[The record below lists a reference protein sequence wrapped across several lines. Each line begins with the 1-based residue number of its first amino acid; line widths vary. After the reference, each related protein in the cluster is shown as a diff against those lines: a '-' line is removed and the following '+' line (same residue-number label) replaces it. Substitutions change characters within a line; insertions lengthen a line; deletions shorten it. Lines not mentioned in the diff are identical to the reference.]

1 MRSKIRRGI
10 LVAVTVLGVFASGLA
25 LAQDE
30 PRKAVQRYDFDDD
43 MVTAGFDRGDGTI
56 VQVTRKP
63 KISSLIEVRKNFI
76 PELLK
81 SAEDI

>member
-1 MRSKIRRGI
+1 MRTKIWSI
-10 LVAVTVLGVFASGLA
+10 LLAVAVMLAAGSAQAS
-25 LAQDE
+25 DE
-30 PRKAVQRYDFDDD
+30 KKRRTQRLDFEDDL
-43 MVTAGFDRGDGTI
+43 VTAGFDSGNGTI
-56 VQVTRKP
+56 VQVTRKT